1 MSLISIKN
9 LYKEYG
15 DNIVLERLNLEI
27 EEGEFCTLVGPSGC
41 GKSTFLKMVLGQETP
56 TRGKFFFNEKP
67 FPEEPS
73 VERGIVFQRYSVFSH
88 LNVLENVMLGIE
100 LEKSKFLGKLFG
112 KERKKAKQTA
122 MEMLEAVGLS
132 SSAYK
137 YPEEL
142 SGGMQQRLSI
152 AQSLVKKPKVLLL
165 DEPFGALD
173 PGISADMHAL
183 ILDLWKKNN
192 LTVIMVTHDL
202 HEGFYLG
209 TRLLVFDK
217 VKHDPE
223 FPDRYGAKI
232 TYDIPVGETSNTVYK
247 EIDTT
252 IKKRGKDDN
261 RS

>member
-27 EEGEFCTLVGPSGC
+27 QEGEFCTLVGPSGC

-56 TRGKFFFNEKP
+56 TRGKFFFDGKP
-67 FPEEPS
+67 FPEEPN

-100 LEKSKFLGKLFG
+100 FEKSKFFGKLFG
-112 KERKKAKQTA
+112 AEHKKAKEKA
-122 MEMLEAVGLS
+122 MDMLEAVGLS

-137 YPEEL
+137 YPDEL

-202 HEGFYLG
+202 KEGFYLG

-217 VKHDPE
+217 VRHDPE
-223 FPDRYGAKI
+223 YPDRYGAKI
-232 TYDIPVGETSNTVYK
+232 VYDIPVGETCNTVYK
-247 EIDTT
+247 EIDKT
-252 IKKRGKDDN
+252 IKREKNDN
-261 RS
+261 EA